1 MAEQKN
7 IAGKPPSQ
15 RQLRVGEML
24 RERLSAVLRLA
35 DFEPKVLKKAN
46 ITVTEVRISP
56 DLKHATAYIMPLG
69 GQHLAKIVH
78 LLNEDVARL
87 KKLALS
93 DLHLKYTPD
102 IRFAADDSFD
112 EAAAMDKLL
121 ASDEVMA
128 DVVADGQTAVSP
140 HDDD

>member
-1 MAEQKN
+1 MADNNN

-24 RERLSAVLRLA
+24 RERLSEILRLA
-35 DFEPKVLKKAN
+35 DFEPKVLKKAT

-102 IRFAADDSFD
+102 VRFAADDSFD

-121 ASDEVMA
+121 ASENVRA
-128 DVVADGQTAVSP
+128 DIIDAETDV
-140 HDDD
+140 DDAS

>member
-24 RERLSAVLRLA
+24 RERLSEVLRLA

-128 DVVADGQTAVSP
+128 DVVADAQTAVSP